1 MSNPNRLKLSEYR
14 RATML
19 TRECTG
25 FDSFAR
31 LLRAQSGRP
40 AGFRP
45 LLQTEARP
53 WRFRPTPLGSA
64 HPPDFD
70 QCRRNRELADLYDR
84 AQQER
89 GDVRRAVRI

>member
-40 AGFRP
+40 AGFR
-45 LLQTEARP
+45 RP
-53 WRFRPTPLGSA
+53 SG
-64 HPPDFD
+64 
-70 QCRRNRELADLYDR
+70 
-84 AQQER
+84 ER
-89 GDVRRAVRI
+89 TNA